1 MSSISAETILV
12 TVLGSFFGGAGLVGL
27 VVAYIRRFIDK
38 KLETRDEINAK
49 RRAQRTKRLNAEDAL
64 ERANGRLLFYVYKAV
79 SEVSKSKELEAAWA
93 EYQDVE
99 RQMKAVERE
108 ILVENEMEV

>member
-1 MSSISAETILV
+1 MSSINLE
-12 TVLGSFFGGAGLVGL
+12 TVLASVICAFFGGAGLVGL

-38 KLETRDEINAK
+38 RLQTREEINAR
-49 RRAQRTKRLNAEDAL
+49 RRAQRMKRLTAEDAL

-79 SEVSKSKELEAAWA
+79 SATAKSKELEDAWA

-99 RQMKAVERE
+99 RQMKAVDRE
-108 ILVENEMEV
+108 ILVENEMDV

>member
-1 MSSISAETILV
+1 MISMETIMV

-38 KLETRDEINAK
+38 KLQTRDEINAK

-79 SEVSKSKELEAAWA
+79 SESSGDHEELKAAWA
-93 EYQDVE
+93 EYQEVE
-99 RQMKAVERE
+99 RQVKAVERE